1 MPTAGQRI
9 DPFLNF
15 NFRVEIDGIT
25 RAGFHEVT
33 GLDSTVDVVEYR
45 EGGANTPMKLPGI
58 TKYGNIT
65 LKWGVTDDTQLQQW
79 HQDVTNGTI
88 NRKNGSIVL
97 LDASGVEQRRW
108 NFRNGWPTKWAG
120 SNFTGDG
127 NAVWFESV
135 DIAHEGL
142 TPG

>member
-1 MPTAGQRI
+1 MTSTRV

-33 GLDSTVDVVEYR
+33 GLESTVDVVEYR
-45 EGGANTPMKLPGI
+45 EGGALSPMKLPGM
-58 TKYGNIT
+58 TKHANLV
-65 LKWGVTDDTQLQQW
+65 LKWGVTDDTQLQDW
-79 HQDVTNGTI
+79 HQSVSNGTVQ
-88 NRKNGSIVL
+88 RKNGSIVL
-97 LDASGVEQRRW
+97 LDASGAEQRRW
-108 NFRNGWPTKWAG
+108 TFLNGWPTKWTG
-120 SNFTGDG
+120 SNFTAEG

-135 DIAHEGL
+135 EIAYETL